1 MVGVGPKSR
10 CLYTMAPNTVSIP
23 PEDAFARVDLFGLAL
38 LLADTGAFRNAQM
51 IEASMLIAWPELA
64 IAWHDLADSEL
75 RDCIEARCKRAIE
88 RTQGH
93 DFGDG
98 PSGLNLRRVFCSR
111 RSVFSEPG
119 VARPAS
125 QVQPAGARQLGG

>member
-51 IEASMLIAWPELA
+51 IEAS

-75 RDCIEARCKRAIE
+75 RHCIEARCKRAIE

-119 VARPAS
+119 VSRPAS